1 MNLSELKG
9 RLDALAEDARREFKD
24 VEREGE
30 LVQAKNRF
38 LGRKGHVKSLG
49 ALVGQL
55 PPEER
60 PLVGREINRVKSQ
73 IEAAFNDR
81 MSLLR
86 EQARQRKLEAGRVD
100 VTLPGRSRAVSGGHP
115 LVQIQDELLAI
126 FRSMGFEVATGP
138 EVESDLNNFE
148 RLNFPDDH
156 PARDMQDTFLME
168 PAGGRDDLLLRTHT
182 SPVQV
187 RTMLRYAP
195 PVQVVV
201 PGVVYRH
208 DYDPT
213 HSPVFRQIEGLH
225 VGKGITMRHLKGT
238 LTHFLRALYGP
249 NTQLRL
255 RPSFFPFTEPSAE
268 VDIECVFCQGDGCRV
283 CSQTGWLE
291 VLGSGMV
298 DPNVFRDCGY
308 DPDQVTGYAFGLGVE
323 RIAML
328 KLGIRDIRYFYENDL
343 RFLEQY

>member
-9 RLDALAEDARREFKD
+9 RLDTLADDAQREFQD
-24 VEREGE
+24 VEREAD
-30 LVQAKNRF
+30 LVQAKNRY
-38 LGRKGHVKSLG
+38 LGRKGHIKSLG

-55 PPEER
+55 SADER
-60 PLVGREINRVKSQ
+60 PLVGRAINAVKNR
-73 IEAAFNDR
+73 IEAAFAER
-81 MSLLR
+81 MSLLQER
-86 EQARQRKLEAGRVD
+86 ARQRKLEAGRVD
-100 VTLPGRSRAVSGGHP
+100 VTLPGRRHAVSAGHP
-115 LVQIQDELLAI
+115 LVQIQNELLDI
-126 FRSMGFEVATGP
+126 FRSMGFAVATGP
-138 EVESDLNNFE
+138 EIESDLNNFE

-156 PARDMQDTFLME
+156 PARDMQDTFLIA
-168 PAGGRDDLLLRTHT
+168 PTGGRDDLLLRTHT

-187 RTMLRYAP
+187 RTVMRYAP

-225 VGKGITMRHLKGT
+225 VGHNITMRHLKGT

-249 NTQLRL
+249 STKLRL

-268 VDIECVFCQGDGCRV
+268 VDIQCVFCKGDGCRV
-283 CSQTGWLE
+283 CSHTGWLE

-298 DPNVFRDCGY
+298 DPNVFSACGY
-308 DPDQVTGYAFGLGVE
+308 DPDKVTGYAFGLGVE